1 MNANDLY
8 VFIKMTL
15 VKNGNMSQAE
25 AGRRIGAEKNNFGR
39 KLKAGTIRALELV
52 NLLNALGYSVYAEKD
67 GEKAALSYREAPHP
81 ASNPALLQR
90 RSFPQSEHSPP

>member
-1 MNANDLY
+1 MKEMPILSKKGGDEMNANDLY
-8 VFIKMTL
+8 MFIKMTL

-52 NLLNALGYSVYAEKD
+52 NLLNALGYRVYAERD
-67 GEKAALSYREAPHP
+67 GDKVEIK
-81 ASNPALLQR
+81 
-90 RSFPQSEHSPP
+90 

>member
-1 MNANDLY
+1 MDANDLY
-8 VFIKMTL
+8 MFIKMTL

-39 KLKAGTIRALELV
+39 KLRAGTIRALELV

-67 GEKAALSYREAPHP
+67 GERVEIK
-81 ASNPALLQR
+81 
-90 RSFPQSEHSPP
+90 